1 MIGNA
6 ESYYLPTLLA
16 LRNLGGQ
23 ATPKEV
29 YSEIVNDLN
38 LVDEDIAE
46 TTSGGESLY
55 KNRVRFAR
63 LILLKAGLINDDS
76 LRGIWQLSELGVSI
90 DLASLSASKIRQVI
104 YENEKFQVETK
115 KDVQKFKV
123 LHQDES
129 SEGDDTREE
138 WERHL
143 LQILTIRDEK
153 DQQYNRALDD
163 RFEKIVA
170 SLLRKMEVD
179 IDQTIASRDG
189 GLDGIGTYSI
199 GGILTEKVAFQA
211 KRYGLQNK
219 VGRPEIQ
226 SFVGA
231 LTSEN
236 ITRGIFVT
244 TSTFSAEAIED
255 ARKRNNTVQL
265 IDGEML
271 IQLLRRYRLGVTT
284 QEITVEKIN
293 IDDGFFTRIQT
304 VKRHI

>member
-1 MIGNA
+1 MIGSA

-63 LILLKAGLINDDS
+63 LILLKAGLLNDES
-76 LRGIWQLSELGVSI
+76 LRGIWQLSDLGVSI
-90 DLASLSASKIRQVI
+90 DIASLNARKIKQVV
-104 YENEKFQVETK
+104 YENGKFQVGPK
-115 KDVQKFKV
+115 NPVQKFKV
-123 LHQDES
+123 LHQEES
-129 SEGDDTREE
+129 SEGEDTREE

-143 LQILTIRDEK
+143 LQILTIRDEN
-153 DQQYNRALDD
+153 DQQYNRSLDD

-211 KRYGLQNK
+211 KRYGLKNK
-219 VGRPEIQ
+219 VGRPDIQ

-271 IQLLRRYRLGVTT
+271 IQLLRRYKLGVTT
-284 QEITVEKIN
+284 QEVIVEKIN
-293 IDDGFFTRIQT
+293 IDDEFFTQT
-304 VKRHI
+304 QHAKHHT